1 MVQKLRQ
8 QWDCLTFQPGEDVD
22 DFALCLSG
30 LVQQLAYHNDGV
42 INEPKVVEMYLLIVP
57 KKYTQIA
64 LSLENLLDP
73 STLSIEEVMGVA
85 QGCGRPCG
93 STTYQPRLCQW
104 RAALHRGVVA
114 GSPEG
119 EKEAGGFVFVQGSS
133 PTTAQEEQ

>member
-30 LVQQLAYHNDGV
+30 LVQQLAYHDDGV

-73 STLSIEEVMGVA
+73 STLSIEEVMGWLKAVDDRVEA
-85 QGCGRPCG
+85 PP
-93 STTYQPRLCQW
+93 TNLIF
-104 RAALHRGVVA
+104 VN
-114 GSPEG
+114 G
-119 EKEAGGFVFVQGSS
+119 ELLF
-133 PTTAQEEQ
+133 TEE